1 MIKDIMG
8 LHSTFLRC
16 QKVIART
23 TAAPGTAARATAAPG
38 TAAAAAA
45 AMTARTTAAAGT
57 SRERWRMRSS
67 LQT

>member
-1 MIKDIMG
+1 M
-8 LHSTFLRC
+8 
-16 QKVIART
+16 IART

-38 TAAAAAA
+38 TAAAAA

-67 LQT
+67 LQTSAVTAASARVQLVQSKF

>member
-1 MIKDIMG
+1 M
-8 LHSTFLRC
+8 
-16 QKVIART
+16 IART

-67 LQT
+67 LQTSAVTAASARVQLVQSKF